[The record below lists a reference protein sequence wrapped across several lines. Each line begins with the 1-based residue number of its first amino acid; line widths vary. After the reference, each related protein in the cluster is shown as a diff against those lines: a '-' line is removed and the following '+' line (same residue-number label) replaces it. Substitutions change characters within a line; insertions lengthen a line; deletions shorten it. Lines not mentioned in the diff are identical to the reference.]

1 MIFEKSYNNSAAL
14 VKDEAGVEWIVIG
27 KGIGF
32 GKKSRRCN

>member
-27 KGIGF
+27 KGLVLV
-32 GKKSRRCN
+32 KKPAM